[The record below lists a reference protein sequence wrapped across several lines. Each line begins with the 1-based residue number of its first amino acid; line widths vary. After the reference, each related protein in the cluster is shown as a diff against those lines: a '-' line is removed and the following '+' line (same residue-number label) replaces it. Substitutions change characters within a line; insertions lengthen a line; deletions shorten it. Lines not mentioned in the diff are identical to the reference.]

1 MGKINIKFGYPT
13 SQEELERLSER
24 AIFHDETV
32 EGALCY
38 EFEITLTSL
47 ANKQSPEN
55 FFDLVFLAVSG
66 HKVVAPKVRFSSYLE
81 NGHRLP
87 MMELK
92 DDFLISEDI
101 VRIYISDDLIDG
113 LGELYQT
120 EFDYEYAGF
129 ERLES

>member
-1 MGKINIKFGYPT
+1 
-13 SQEELERLSER
+13 
-24 AIFHDETV
+24 
-32 EGALCY
+32 
-38 EFEITLTSL
+38 
-47 ANKQSPEN
+47 
-55 FFDLVFLAVSG
+55 
-66 HKVVAPKVRFSSYLE
+66 
-81 NGHRLP
+81 

-101 VRIYISDDLIDG
+101 GRIYISDDLIDG